1 MAAHENEVYCKS
13 ELLIYSVS
21 EVTRGQDVRLLGHR
35 IQGNLSVGH
44 EITSEGCKEVLE
56 SPHPQ
61 TSEYNIHDA
70 MPRFYVSVFEAYLF
84 ENKPED
90 KEEKICE
97 IFNKKILKEKFKV
110 LEQEE
115 SPQSD
120 NCKDSHGSS
129 LGNHHYC

>member
-70 MPRFYVSVFEAYLF
+70 MPRFYVSVFEACFIYSRTNL
-84 ENKPED
+84 KTR
-90 KEEKICE
+90 
-97 IFNKKILKEKFKV
+97 KKRYVKFSIK
-110 LEQEE
+110 
-115 SPQSD
+115 
-120 NCKDSHGSS
+120 K
-129 LGNHHYC
+129 Y